1 MKILITN
8 LYIDS
13 FRGSENWCYAMASE
27 LIRRGHQVDIYSPR
41 LGKFFNEFEKIGCK
55 FSKEGNYDLILENHN
70 VLNRNKFKGFI
81 IHTCHGIVK
90 EEKPMS
96 GVLNVAVANSAAKHW
111 GIDIV
116 IPNGIDCIR
125 MKSNNNLNQNIK
137 KVLSLCMSDTAND
150 VLKTI
155 CSDMEVEFESL
166 YGKFVFNVEDK
177 INSAD
182 IVVGVGRSLLDAM
195 ACGRPVVSFDD
206 RNYYKTRMLGYGYIT
221 PDKFDKYLK
230 DSWTGNAEQKT
241 LSKLDLAKE
250 IFVKYNP
257 LDGEVNRKFV
267 LENYS
272 IDKTVDLYLAIY
284 DKFIAFANA

>member
-8 LYIDS
+8 LYIDI
-13 FRGSENWCYAMASE
+13 FRGSENWCYAIACE
-27 LIRRGHQVDIYSPR
+27 LIRRGHQVDIYTPMP
-41 LGKFFNEFEKIGCK
+41 GKFFNEFEKIGCK
-55 FSKEGNYDLILENHN
+55 FSNEGTYDLILENHN
-70 VLNRNKFKGFI
+70 VLDRNRFKGFI
-81 IHTCHGIVK
+81 IHTCHGIVD

-96 GVLNVAVANSAAKHW
+96 GVLNVAVSKKAAEHW
-111 GIDIV
+111 NLKVV
-116 IPNGIDCIR
+116 IPNGIDLFR
-125 MKSNNNLNQNIK
+125 MKPNNSLNPNIK

-150 VLKTI
+150 LLRQI

-195 ACGRPVVSFDD
+195 ACGRPAVSFDD
-206 RNYYKTRMLGYGYIT
+206 RYYFKTRMLGYGYIT

-241 LSKLDLAKE
+241 LNKLELARE
-250 IFVKYNP
+250 IFEKYNP
-257 LDGEVNRKFV
+257 LDGKVNRKFIE
-267 LENYS
+267 ENYNIS
-272 IDKTVDLYLAIY
+272 KTVDLYLELY
-284 DKFIAFANA
+284 EKTK